1 MHIRGAAFAATLSI
15 AFLADGAQAQD
26 WKEYDYPDAGFAAQF
41 PAPPTVSEIQ
51 YRAGAVAGPAKVYT
65 ARLGSADY
73 SVTVADLSGSAADE
87 TAALDAAVKD
97 LAGSGQIKL
106 DVRARIDRQFGRE
119 VSVQNKD
126 GGEEKSDTANRIL
139 SLLYEQLK

>member
-51 YRAGAVAGPAKVYT
+51 YRAGEQSDGKADGEGRRADVH
-65 ARLGSADY
+65 GS
-73 SVTVADLSGSAADE
+73 SRRSTLSP
-87 TAALDAAVKD
+87 TPRFP
-97 LAGSGQIKL
+97 Q
-106 DVRARIDRQFGRE
+106 VRARVGRL
-119 VSVQNKD
+119 N
-126 GGEEKSDTANRIL
+126 L
-139 SLLYEQLK
+139 SLPIGTAPGR